1 VREKKVQHDPA
12 TSPGTAP
19 FVPDFDEDTGTQGFV
34 PNFDDDPGT
43 QGFVPNFDDDPGTQG
58 FVPNFDDTG
67 AQPIPIV
74 EEPRRKSKN
83 KGRSKTRDEPSEPD
97 EPEKPAVAA
106 VAESDPEAE
115 PVGTPVQSVTV
126 PGRYQ
131 YLKWWKLALVILGV
145 WAATAEVGLSLF
157 YWWYHTI
164 DKTPVVFMALVYV
177 VVCVVGGVMLA
188 MVQGRPLI
196 AALSIAVMSG
206 PFASVLAAAPLYGYY
221 YCARTSPPGHCVLG
235 VIPY

>member
-1 VREKKVQHDPA
+1 MPDKKAEHDPA

-19 FVPDFDEDTGTQGFV
+19 FVPDFEDTGTQGFV
-34 PNFDDDPGT
+34 PDFEDTGEHS
-43 QGFVPNFDDDPGTQG
+43 VP

-67 AQPIPIV
+67 VQLIPVAAKKPAQSEAV
-74 EEPRRKSKN
+74 EAPAEA
-83 KGRSKTRDEPSEPD
+83 
-97 EPEKPAVAA
+97 PAVASEA
-106 VAESDPEAE
+106 DAE
-115 PVGTPVQSVTV
+115 PTAAPVQSVTV

-157 YWWYHTI
+157 YWWFHTI
-164 DKTPVVFMALVYV
+164 DKTPAVFMALVYV
-177 VVCVVGGVMLA
+177 VACTVGGVMLA
-188 MVQGRPLI
+188 MVQGRPMI

-206 PFASVLAAAPLYGYY
+206 PFASVAAAAPLYGYY
-221 YCARTSPPGHCVLG
+221 YCARTGHCLIG

>member
-1 VREKKVQHDPA
+1 MPDKEAEHDHA

-19 FVPDFDEDTGTQGFV
+19 FVPD
-34 PNFDDDPGT
+34 FDDDPGT

-58 FVPNFDDTG
+58 FVPDFDDTG

-74 EEPRRKSKN
+74 AEPPRKAKN
-83 KGRSKTRDEPSEPD
+83 KFRSKAKA
-97 EPEKPAVAA
+97 EPETPAVAA
-106 VAESDPEAE
+106 ASDGDSQAE
-115 PVGTPVQSVTV
+115 PVGAAVQSVTV

-164 DKTPVVFMALVYV
+164 DKTPAVFMALVYV

-221 YCARTSPPGHCVLG
+221 YCARTGHCLLG